1 MNLVFINDAIPSY
14 CYVLDFF
21 VRFFM
26 KFHFHNNNNVVVVAV
41 AVVVADVASRHML
54 FRIKKYKKLL
64 IRRADVQFL
73 KDIRDS
79 VKRKK

>member
-26 KFHFHNNNNVVVVAV
+26 KFHFHHNNNVVVVA
-41 AVVVADVASRHML
+41 VVADVASRHML

-64 IRRADVQFL
+64 IRQADVQFL